1 MRSIALGSDV
11 ARGVDDVDAPR
22 LPNLWL
28 HPVMGLIAIIVF
40 LGGFLAWA
48 SLAPLASS
56 APATGIVKT
65 LGNRRTLQNLEG
77 GVIREI
83 LVQEGTIV
91 VAGQLLMRLHDEQSS
106 AMMDL
111 LGSMLDAHR
120 ALRARLSA
128 EALGKTSIE
137 FPPELI
143 ERAGS
148 PRIAEVLGGQR
159 EIFEQRAR
167 TIENQ
172 RGILR
177 QRVRQLEEEIGAY
190 MAVAKSLSEQVTVL
204 RQEVKVV
211 AEMVRKGYER
221 QPRLNALLRQVLAL
235 EGSREQQ
242 LGLIARARQAIGE
255 SELQARQIV
264 EAMQRDATIELR
276 DTNARIVEAEE
287 RLRSASD
294 VQIRRDILAPAA
306 GAVMNLKF
314 TTVGGV
320 VRPGEAILEIVPTEE
335 KLIIDANVDAQHHGS
350 VHVGGRAEILLTSFK
365 LRNAP
370 ALHGRVVH
378 VSADATPSAAPGR
391 NFYRAHIEF
400 DAASLQRFQSRM
412 GMSVAPGM
420 PAEVLINV
428 GERTFV
434 EYLLEPLWQIWR
446 RAFKEA

>member
-1 MRSIALGSDV
+1 MRSIALESDV

-28 HPVMGLIAIIVF
+28 HPVIGLIAIIVF

-56 APATGIVKT
+56 APATGTVKT

-83 LVQEGTIV
+83 KVQEGTIV

-111 LGSMLDAHR
+111 LSSMLDAHR

-128 EALGKTSIE
+128 EALGKTSVE
-137 FPPELI
+137 FPPELVA
-143 ERAGS
+143 RAGS
-148 PRIAEVLGGQR
+148 PRIAEILSGQR

-190 MAVAKSLSEQVTVL
+190 TAVIKSLSEQLTVL
-204 RQEVKVV
+204 RQEEKVV
-211 AEMVRKGYER
+211 AELVRKGYAI
-221 QPRLNALLRQVLAL
+221 QPRLNALQRQIFAL

-276 DTNARIVEAEE
+276 DTNARIIEAEE
-287 RLRSASD
+287 RLRGASD

-306 GAVMNLKF
+306 GVVMNLKF

-335 KLIIDANVDAQHHGS
+335 KLIIEASVDAQHHGS
-350 VHVGGRAEILLTSFK
+350 VHINGRAEILLTSFK

-370 ALHGRVVH
+370 ALHGH
-378 VSADATPSAAPGR
+378 VTHISADANQGAAPGR

-400 DAASLQRFQSRM
+400 DPESLRRFQSRM
-412 GMSVAPGM
+412 GMTVAPGM
-420 PAEVLINV
+420 PAEILISV
-428 GERTFV
+428 GDRTFLD
-434 EYLLEPLWQIWR
+434 YLLEPLWRVWR
-446 RAFKEA
+446 RALTET